1 MRTVQSFEFFN
12 WIHQIKPIVLDVH
25 AQSPG
30 SRNGGIVPGPSRAQR
45 LLSSLLVA
53 LCGFWGGLEG
63 AQALTMVVT
72 PGSSA
77 SYLYFP
83 PASTSSGSGSGTS
96 NNSSNSTAVVVAGVG
111 GVSLTKSGG
120 YIAYSVSVIN
130 IPSNGQTSALSS
142 PCGTGCALGQFNSGA
157 GFVTL
162 QSSRPTTFTD
172 IFDKPLSNC
181 TAVLNCTTWVNTN
194 TTLQL
199 KSYPNCFEGDYA
211 LNANFTCSTKTTP
224 DGINQFYGTN
234 LAPLGLFGGLLS
246 GRLVI
251 YTLMPNLANWES
263 TQEVLSGKYGVAV
276 SSSEGVKNKVA
287 IQSVY
292 KDKSIE
298 DACTPLGSTWVV
310 PSDVE
315 LKLFVNLLP
324 FNYYWTSN
332 DSSPL
337 NALAV
342 FSQNQA
348 TFSLQKD
355 SMLGL
360 ACVRIFTL

>member
-1 MRTVQSFEFFN
+1 MVRLTMTLDRFNFIARGDLMHLGTWLAAFHAMRELSMHQTMDLISNLMAKAKAMAILVSLSFLFS
-12 WIHQIKPIVLDVH
+12 HGV
-25 AQSPG
+25 
-30 SRNGGIVPGPSRAQR
+30 
-45 LLSSLLVA
+45 
-53 LCGFWGGLEG
+53 
-63 AQALTMVVT
+63 QALTMVVT

-83 PASTSSGSGSGTS
+83 PASNSSSGNATS
-96 NNSSNSTAVVVAGVG
+96 NTAVVLAGVG
-111 GVSLTKSGG
+111 GVSLSKAGG
-120 YIAYSVSVIN
+120 WIAYSVSISVA
-130 IPSNGQTSALSS
+130 SLNGQSNAYSNV
-142 PCGTGCALGQFNSGA
+142 CGPGCSLGQFNSGA

-172 IFDKPLSNC
+172 TLDKPLSNC

-211 LNANFTCSTKTTP
+211 INANFTCTSKTTP
-224 DGINQFYGTN
+224 EGINQFYGSN
-234 LAPLGLFGGLLS
+234 LASLGLYGGVLP

-251 YTLMPNLANWES
+251 YTLMPSLASWVSTADLLAN
-263 TQEVLSGKYGVAV
+263 KYGVAV
-276 SSSEGVKNKVA
+276 SSSEGAKNKLA

-298 DACTPLGSTWVV
+298 DACSPLGNTWLV

-315 LKLFVNLLP
+315 LKLFVNSLP
-324 FNYYWTSN
+324 PNSYWTSN
-332 DSSPL
+332 DSGPL

-342 FSQNQA
+342 FSQNQGS
-348 TFSLQKD
+348 FGFQKD

-360 ACVRIFTL
+360 ACVRIFSL

>member
-1 MRTVQSFEFFN
+1 MRTIQFFM
-12 WIHQIKPIVLDVH
+12 HIKYIKIFMLNVLV
-25 AQSPG
+25 QSPG
-30 SRNGGIVPGPSRAQR
+30 SINGGITPRGSWVRR
-45 LLSSLLVA
+45 LLSSLLLGV
-53 LCGFWGGLEG
+53 CGSWGAIEG

-83 PASTSSGSGSGTS
+83 PASTGSGSGSGTS
-96 NNSSNSTAVVVAGVG
+96 SNSTTLVVAGVG

-172 IFDKPLSNC
+172 TFDKPLSNC

-211 LNANFTCSTKTTP
+211 LNANFTCSTKTSP

-263 TQEVLSGKYGVAV
+263 TQEVLAGKYGVAT

-332 DSSPL
+332 DLGPN

-348 TFSLQKD
+348 AFSLQKD

>member
-1 MRTVQSFEFFN
+1 MMSANIESIAAIALNVNVEDLLGVMSSKNLQT
-12 WIHQIKPIVLDVH
+12 
-25 AQSPG
+25 
-30 SRNGGIVPGPSRAQR
+30 RNR
-45 LLSSLLVA
+45 LQMVFKKLLLLV
-53 LCGFWGGLEG
+53 GLAFCASPI

-83 PASTSSGSGSGTS
+83 PANASSSGSG
-96 NNSSNSTAVVVAGVG
+96 NSSTNTSVVLAGVG
-111 GVSLTKSGG
+111 GISLSKAGSWIG
-120 YIAYSVSVIN
+120 YSVGVIN
-130 IPSNGQTSALSS
+130 VPSNGQNGQSS
-142 PCGTGCALGQFNSGA
+142 VAINPCGSGCSLGQFNSGA

-172 IFDKPLSNC
+172 TLDKPLSNC

-211 LNANFTCSTKTTP
+211 LYANLTCTNKTTP
-224 DGINQFYGTN
+224 DGINQFYGNN
-234 LAPLGLFGGLLS
+234 LVSLGLFGGVIP
-246 GRLVI
+246 GRLVV
-251 YTLMPNLANWES
+251 YNYMPSLASWVSTADLLAN
-263 TQEVLSGKYGVAV
+263 KYGVAATG
-276 SSSEGVKNKVA
+276 SEGVKNKVA

-298 DACTPLGSTWVV
+298 DACAPLGSTWVV

-315 LKLFVNLLP
+315 LKLFVNLLTP
-324 FNYYWTSN
+324 NSYWTSN
-332 DSSPL
+332 DSGPL

-342 FSQNQA
+342 FSQNQGS
-348 TFSLQKD
+348 FGFQKD

-360 ACVRIFTL
+360 ACVRIFTM